1 MTVAVIDYG
10 LGNVTSVMGALEK
23 LGFEGAVTDRHDE
36 LAAADKLILPG
47 VGAFGDGMANLHKRG
62 LVDILTHLVM
72 EKKKP
77 VLGICLGFQ
86 LLAQESDE
94 FGSHKGLGWVKG
106 RVHRLVPPDP
116 ALRVPHVGWNDL
128 EQTQKSLLYR
138 DVPRDSLFYYVHSFA
153 LSPDPAYTVGTCTHG
168 ETFAAV
174 LQAGNVYGA
183 QFHPEK
189 SQQAGLTLLGNF
201 LKYA

>member
-1 MTVAVIDYG
+1 MTIAVIDYG
-10 LGNVTSVMGALEK
+10 LGNVTSVAGAVEK
-23 LGFEGAVTDRHDE
+23 LGFDAIITDKQSE
-36 LAAADKLILPG
+36 LTLAEKLILPG
-47 VGAFGDGMANLHKRG
+47 VGAFGDGMANLHKHG
-62 LVDILTHLVM
+62 LADVLTELVM

-86 LLAQESDE
+86 LLAEESDE

-106 RVHRLVPPDP
+106 RVRRLAPADP

-128 EQTQKSLLYR
+128 EQTQESLLYR

-153 LSPDPAYTVGTCTHG
+153 LPSDLAYTVGTCSHG
-168 ETFAAV
+168 ETFSAA
-174 LQAGNVYGA
+174 LQSGNIYGT